1 MKTVMETAAQLQAK
15 ASWRMAVTQ
24 GLTLLGFNEWVIEC
38 TNCARELSD
47 KGENDLIARVNGDE
61 RAGTLTI
68 DASHH

>member
-38 TNCARELSD
+38 TNYARELSD
-47 KGENDLIARVNGDE
+47 KGENDLIARVNSDE
-61 RAGTLTI
+61 LAGILTI